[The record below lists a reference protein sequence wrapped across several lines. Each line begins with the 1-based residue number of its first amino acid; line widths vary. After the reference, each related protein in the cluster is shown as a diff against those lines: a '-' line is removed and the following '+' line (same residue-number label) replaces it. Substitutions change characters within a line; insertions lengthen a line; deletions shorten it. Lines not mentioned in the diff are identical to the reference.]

1 MQNHKE
7 ELALLPRPGLS
18 RSVREL
24 DNLDD
29 CGDTPTTPKMHA
41 ISNKSKDTLRQWQE
55 GLVAVFEQAVLPA
68 TQHLFDLVRSH
79 SDIDPPEL
87 LENKLQNYYQESM
100 KRTKVH
106 EREIVWGP
114 DERKIE
120 TLLLSPPID
129 GKRFLR
135 AQYQA
140 ATGAGKTRS
149 MVELVRVH
157 MRSSVRVNQ
166 NCHPLYVVVELT
178 LQLVK
183 QTYDALIQIDGLDC
197 FCVCSDT
204 SIPSKSKQ
212 EAALYVEER
221 KKPTLIVTT
230 KNSSA
235 GINQPEGM
243 DGNGLLDIFSQR
255 GIVVDLLLLDESH
268 LLAGEANNKIQKETY
283 VKNAESAM
291 LKISFTATPSATK
304 LPVEKSNGF
313 YAYSEDFE
321 ESFFCQNDVHGVFG
335 PVMYRYSYA
344 EALQDGVVVPLH
356 LHLLNNSLPEAGSLH
371 HYLRNTLEGWD
382 KRNLELGEWP
392 QFVGSICIDPLD
404 ATTPKQR
411 ACEETSWRC
420 ERLLMVF
427 HMISEIASG
436 NQTHVLAFCSLR
448 TKRAKKLTALVK
460 FVCKRLIDDII
471 AGESLFGYK
480 EGSLEHQRIS
490 LLYSNC
496 YYDVSGSGS
505 CASGKNGIQPFI
517 AAKIGFLANVDRV
530 TVGSDIP
537 QLTGIWFPDVK
548 HQSNPQKLIQCM
560 GRGTRTAD
568 SKSHC
573 VIFLPCFVTD
583 AYLGLEQDERTK
595 QTLDKLQSCKASTW
609 EGKFGSMAT
618 SIFDF
623 FKQNHFD
630 GDGLEIHCVLSKDIC
645 NPVSP
650 TQISITGAQR
660 SGSNAHVHAQD
671 QDLERDAFIAERIET
686 QEKTSGLA
694 QFSRPRPSSVS
705 LHFRHGRPTGLIE
718 DTVA

>member
-1 MQNHKE
+1 MQNHE
-7 ELALLPRPGLS
+7 EALAFLPGPSSSLP
-18 RSVREL
+18 VREI
-24 DNLDD
+24 NR
-29 CGDTPTTPKMHA
+29 GDQLTTLKRHA
-41 ISNKSKDTLRQWQE
+41 ISKKSKDTLRQWQE

-87 LENKLQNYYQESM
+87 LENELLRYYQSI
-100 KRTKVH
+100 KRPKVH
-106 EREIVWGP
+106 EREIVWGSE
-114 DERKIE
+114 ERKIE

-140 ATGAGKTRS
+140 TTGAGKTRS
-149 MVELVRVH
+149 MVELVRIH
-157 MRSSVRVNQ
+157 MKSSVRVNQ
-166 NCHPLYVVVELT
+166 NCHPLYVVVEPT

-212 EAALYVEER
+212 EAVSYSQKR
-221 KKPTLIVTT
+221 IMPTLIVTT

-235 GINQPEGM
+235 GTNQPEGM
-243 DGNGLLDIFSQR
+243 DGNGLLDSFSQR
-255 GIVVDLLLLDESH
+255 GIVAELLLLDESH
-268 LLAGEANNKIQKETY
+268 LLAGEATNKIQKETY
-283 VKNAESAM
+283 VKNAAVAM
-291 LKISFTATPSATK
+291 LKISFTATPSATN

-313 YAYSEDFE
+313 NAYSEEFE

-344 EALQDGVVVPLH
+344 EALQDGVVAPLH
-356 LHLLNNSLPEAGSLH
+356 LHLLNNSLPEAGSLLQ
-371 HYLRNTLEGWD
+371 YLKDTLEGWD

-427 HMISEIASG
+427 RMIYEIASG
-436 NQTHVLAFCSLR
+436 NQTHVLAFCSSR

-460 FVCKRLIDDII
+460 FVCKRLIDGIT

-480 EGSLEHQRIS
+480 KGSLEHQRIL

-496 YYDVSGSGS
+496 YYDVSGSSS
-505 CASGKNGIQPFI
+505 CASGKNGILPFK
-517 AAKIGFLANVDRV
+517 ASKIGFLANVDRV

-548 HQSNPQKLIQCM
+548 HQSNPQKLIQCV

-568 SKSHC
+568 CKRHC
-573 VIFLPCFVTD
+573 AVFLPCFVSD
-583 AYLGLEQDERTK
+583 AYLGLEEDERTE
-595 QTLDKLQSCKASTW
+595 QTLHELQSRKTTTW
-609 EGKFGSMAT
+609 EGKFGSMAII
-618 SIFDF
+618 IFDF
-623 FKQNHFD
+623 FKLNHFD
-630 GDGLEIHCVLSKDIC
+630 GDGLKIHCVLSKGIC
-645 NPVSP
+645 DPVSP
-650 TQISITGAQR
+650 TQFSITGSQR
-660 SGSNAHVHAQD
+660 SGSNAHAQD
-671 QDLERDAFIAERIET
+671 QDLERDAFLAERVET
-686 QEKTSGLA
+686 QEKTTRLA
-694 QFSRPRPSSVS
+694 QFSMPRPSSAS
-705 LHFRHGRPTGLIE
+705 LHFRHGQPN
-718 DTVA
+718 